1 MKKQIALAISTI
13 LILCLNGCAKGYFDI
28 NNNPNSA
35 TSATPD
41 LVLSN
46 ALTTTASPLVVGNTV
61 NYNIFISGWMGY
73 VGKSGSY
80 ANAVGDVAS
89 YKQTTGF
96 GNPNWL
102 YDYHNLEDYDYVEKS
117 AMSQQLYF
125 YAGAAKVMKAY
136 VFQHLVDCFNNVPY
150 SQAFHGTNNIT
161 PVYDSAQSI
170 YNAITLQI
178 DTAIVLFNR
187 ADAIGSATSDV
198 LFHGNNTLWIQF
210 ANTLKLRILIRQSQV
225 TSNATFIQ
233 SELAKITANN
243 SGFLSTDAAVN
254 PGYANNTGQQ
264 NPVWG
269 FYVTLT
275 GLPVS
280 GGHADLWKAS
290 QYAID
295 WMQTNNDPRN
305 QYIYSLDSGGKGS
318 TYLGSILGAINNPP
332 GVDASSFGPGILK
345 SVSQPA
351 VILSAAESYFLQAEA
366 ILRGWLPG
374 NDAAAYANGVTAS
387 FNFLGAG
394 DPTAYMS
401 QNNTQTNYG
410 ACTTMSQ
417 KLACIIRQKWVAF
430 DQVTP
435 FETWCD
441 YRRLNLPADI
451 PLSTSPFLDQSPAA
465 VPIRLLYPT
474 NEYQT
479 NAANVNAQ
487 GTIDYHKSPVFWN
500 Q

>member
-1 MKKQIALAISTI
+1 MKKQILIVIHAI
-13 LILCLNGCAKGYFDI
+13 LIFWLYGCKKSYFDI
-28 NNNPNSA
+28 NNNPNNA

-41 LVLSN
+41 LVLPN
-46 ALTTTASPLVVGNTV
+46 ALVTTASPLVVGNQV
-61 NYNIFISGWMGY
+61 NYNIFISAWMGY
-73 VGKSGSY
+73 IGQSGSY
-80 ANAVGDVAS
+80 AAAVGDVAS
-89 YKQTTGF
+89 YKQTTNF

-117 AMSQQLYF
+117 ALSQNLYF
-125 YAGAAKVMKAY
+125 YAGAAKIMKAY
-136 VFQHLVDCFNNVPY
+136 VFQHLVDAFNNVPY
-150 SQAFHGTNNIT
+150 SQAFQGTNNIT
-161 PVYDSAQSI
+161 PSYDSAQSV
-170 YNAITLQI
+170 YNAITTQI
-178 DTAIVLFNR
+178 DTAIVLLSR
-187 ADAIGSATSDV
+187 ADAVGTAKSDV
-198 LFHGNNTLWIQF
+198 LFGGNNTLWIQF

-225 TSNATFIQ
+225 SSNASFIQ
-233 SELAKITANN
+233 SEIAKITSNS
-243 SGFLSTDAAVN
+243 SGFLSSDAAVN
-254 PGYANNTGQQ
+254 PGYANNAGQQ

-280 GGHADLWKAS
+280 GGHADLWKGG
-290 QYAID
+290 QYTIS
-295 WMQTNNDPRN
+295 WLQTNNDPRYH
-305 QYIYSLDSGGKGS
+305 YIYSLDSGGKGS
-318 TYLGSILGAINNPP
+318 TYLGSILGSVSNPP

-374 NDAAAYANGVTAS
+374 SDSAAFANGVAAS

-394 DPTAYMS
+394 DPTAYLS
-401 QNNTQTNYG
+401 QNNNQTNYG
-410 ACTTMSQ
+410 VCTTTAE
-417 KLACIIRQKWVAF
+417 KLACIIRQKWIAS

-435 FETWCD
+435 FEAWCD
-441 YRRLNLPADI
+441 YRRLKLPADI
-451 PLSTSPFLDQSPAA
+451 PLSISPFLDQAPASI
-465 VPIRLLYPT
+465 PIRLLYPT

-487 GTIDYHKSPVFWN
+487 GTIDYHASRVFWN